1 MYKAQSLAIFLRG
14 DYKMKKISLFF
25 LATAVAF
32 LAGCSS
38 YSGTGQSDVNIYE
51 KIQKRLV
58 KLETYRS
65 EATVEYKSNKGT
77 NVYDTLQ
84 QCKAGGQY
92 RVEVTGPKNVAGNV
106 TLSDGKVIAQFN
118 PKISGKISVGVKENP
133 ERSEIFLTSFIKN
146 YLNSQEVSVTAGNF
160 NNGKC
165 TILEADVPGD
175 HPYLATEKLW
185 VDNKTLNPVKLVVYD
200 PDLSERI
207 VVNYNSF
214 DYNIPLEDSLFAIP
228 SDVGGQNGE

>member
-1 MYKAQSLAIFLRG
+1 
-14 DYKMKKISLFF
+14 MKKFSLF
-25 LATAVAF
+25 LLTAAL
-32 LAGCSS
+32 LAGCGAAARTDSAE
-38 YSGTGQSDVNIYE
+38 VNVYE

-58 KLETYRS
+58 RLETYQS
-65 EATVEYKSNKGT
+65 EATVEYKSNRGA

-84 QCKAGGQY
+84 QCKADGKY

-106 TLSDGKVIAQFN
+106 TLSDGKIIAQYN

-146 YLNSQEVSVTAGNF
+146 YLNSQEVSVTVGSF
-160 NNGKC
+160 NDDKC

-175 HPYLATEKLW
+175 HPYLSTEKLW
-185 VDNKTLNPVKLVVYD
+185 VDNKTLNPVKLVIYD

-214 DYNIPLEDSLFAIP
+214 DYNISLDDSLFMMPAE
-228 SDVGGQNGE
+228 VG